1 MTHRDRIRSKLD
13 KGGYEDYKSLSISV
27 IKRSVIRNTL
37 YQVHC
42 ESGRHKFSEL
52 YEDIE
57 EAIFPEKTISFTKE
71 LIQHTFKNER
81 DFLLIRSLAPWGFS
95 SPRNKI

>member
-1 MTHRDRIRSKLD
+1 MTHRDRIRNKLY
-13 KGGYEDYKSLSISV
+13 KGGYEDYKSLSISAINRGIV
-27 IKRSVIRNTL
+27 RNIV

-57 EAIFPEKTISFTKE
+57 EAISKYFE
-71 LIQHTFKNER
+71 LRKKLR
-81 DFLLIRSLAPWGFS
+81 
-95 SPRNKI
+95 

>member
-57 EAIFPEKTISFTKE
+57 EAISKYFQLRKK
-71 LIQHTFKNER
+71 LR
-81 DFLLIRSLAPWGFS
+81 
-95 SPRNKI
+95 